1 MKRIICSTLA
11 ALAITTASA
20 EDLSGPAATDTT
32 TGFKVVDTI
41 TGTSLRFIQSALP
54 ELSRYGYSFK
64 LDEYRI
70 IVVTTGGHHAVIFRH
85 LNTPPGSMG
94 SPPGKPTFEVELS
107 EDGTVI
113 RSGFA
118 Q

>member
-1 MKRIICSTLA
+1 MKKVLVVPLTLGVSLIA
-11 ALAITTASA
+11 GTAMA
-20 EDLSGPAATDTT
+20 QE
-32 TGFKVVDTI
+32 GFKVVDTI
-41 TGTSLRFIQSALP
+41 TGTSLKFIQSALP

-70 IVVTTGGHHAVIFRH
+70 IVVTTGGHHAVIFRP
-85 LNTPPGSMG
+85 LNTPPGHVG
-94 SPPGKPTFEVELS
+94 STSGKPVFEVELG